1 MHIIYHVTK
10 RVKGR
15 NNVKETKP
23 TCRFLIDFRTGRLL
37 EAVGCELFFGEDA
50 AGIAKDLS
58 DMEKLAGERWQ
69 MTVAQYFA
77 HTQDRS
83 EMLRLM
89 DTVVEGQPCTV
100 TVRLRNAATRS
111 YRKAMVA
118 AHPCPD
124 HPGCVEGEITE
135 CE

>member
-1 MHIIYHVTK
+1 M
-10 RVKGR
+10 
-15 NNVKETKP
+15 KEAKP
-23 TCRFLIDFRTGRLL
+23 TCQFRIDFHTGRLL
-37 EAVGCELFFGEDA
+37 EAAGCELFFGEDA

-58 DMEKLAGERWQ
+58 DMEKLTGERWQ

-77 HTQDRS
+77 HAQDRS

-89 DTVVEGQPCTV
+89 DTVCAGRPCSA
-100 TVRLRNAATRS
+100 TVRLRNAVTRS

-118 AHPCPD
+118 VRPSPY

>member
-1 MHIIYHVTK
+1 M
-10 RVKGR
+10 
-15 NNVKETKP
+15 KEAKP
-23 TCRFLIDFRTGRLL
+23 TCQFQIDFHTGRLL
-37 EAVGCELFFGEDA
+37 EAAGCELFFGEDA

-58 DMEKLAGERWQ
+58 DMEKLTGERWQ

-77 HTQDRS
+77 HAQDRS

-89 DTVVEGQPCTV
+89 DTVCAGRPCSA
-100 TVRLRNAATRS
+100 TVRLRNAVTRS

-118 AHPCPD
+118 VRPSPD

>member
-1 MHIIYHVTK
+1 M
-10 RVKGR
+10 
-15 NNVKETKP
+15 KETQS
-23 TCRFLIDFRTGRLL
+23 TCQFLIDFRTGRLL
-37 EAVGCELFFGEDA
+37 EAAGCELFFGEDA
-50 AGIAKDLS
+50 AGIDKDLS
-58 DMEKLAGERWQ
+58 DMEKLTGERWQ

-77 HTQDRS
+77 HAQDRG

-89 DTVVEGQPCTV
+89 DTVCAGQPCSV
-100 TVRLRNAATRS
+100 VVRLRNAVTRS

-118 AHPCPD
+118 VRPSQD

>member
-1 MHIIYHVTK
+1 M
-10 RVKGR
+10 
-15 NNVKETKP
+15 KEPKS
-23 TCRFLIDFRTGRLL
+23 TCQFLINFRTGRLL
-37 EAVGCELFFGEDA
+37 EAVGCEPFFGEDA

-77 HTQDRS
+77 HAQDRS

-89 DTVVEGQPCTV
+89 DTVCTGRPCTA
-100 TVRLRNAATRS
+100 TVRLRNAVTRS
-111 YRKAMVA
+111 YRKAVVA
-118 AHPCPD
+118 VRPSPNHPD
-124 HPGCVEGEITE
+124 CVEGEITE